1 MGVLPLQFKDGE
13 HLGTIPIIGDELF
26 DLMVPEEGLRPLQ
39 DLDLVITRA
48 DGRRHTMSVRL
59 RIDTPIEVE
68 YFRHGGILPYALRE
82 VLK

>member
-1 MGVLPLQFKDGE
+1 
-13 HLGTIPIIGDELF
+13 
-26 DLMVPEEGLRPLQ
+26 MVPEEGLRPLQ